1 MNKIFFKT
9 FFLLIFL
16 SCAAAAGYAQG
27 DASTRSGRVPQK
39 EDLPKNIQESL
50 EKRRI
55 EQEKKDYQELIQ
67 KAEEATK
74 MATELNESF
83 AKQNSLT
90 AEDKKKLDKLER
102 LLKKI
107 RKEMGGDD
115 DDDLEENAEDEKD
128 DKPSTVSNALN
139 KLASTSVNL
148 LDELKK
154 TSRFSISV
162 IAIQSS
168 NAILRVIR
176 FLRFSN

>member
-1 MNKIFFKT
+1 MLKYLFKT
-9 FFLLIFL
+9 FFLIVFL
-16 SCAAAAGYAQG
+16 SCSAAGVYAQSE
-27 DASTRSGRVPQK
+27 ASTPNGRLPRK
-39 EDLPKNIQESL
+39 EELPKNIQESL

-55 EQEKKDYQELIQ
+55 EQEKKDYEELIQ

-74 MATELNESF
+74 MATELNDSF

-90 AEDKKKLDKLER
+90 AEDRKKLEKLER

-115 DDDLEENAEDEKD
+115 DDSDENADGEDNEK
-128 DKPSTVSNALN
+128 PATVSNALN

-162 IAIQSS
+162 IAVQSS